1 MNRLSATFALVA
13 LLAGGVVAAQTP
25 ASPDTTPSASQAK
38 PSSNATQNSPSSKEA
53 LMKHCVA
60 NERANNPQISEQAAT
75 EACKEQLNRSP
86 QG

>member
-13 LLAGGVVAAQTP
+13 LLAGGVVGAQTP
-25 ASPDTTPSASQAK
+25 ASPDTTPSASQPK
-38 PSSNATQNSPSSKEA
+38 PSATQNSQSGKEA
-53 LMKHCVA
+53 QMKQCLA

-86 QG
+86 RG